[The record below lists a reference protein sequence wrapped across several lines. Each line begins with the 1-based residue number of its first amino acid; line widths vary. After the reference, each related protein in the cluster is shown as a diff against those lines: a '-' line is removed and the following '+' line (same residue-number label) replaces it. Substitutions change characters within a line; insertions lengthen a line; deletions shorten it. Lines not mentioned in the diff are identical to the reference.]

1 MFCVLRHI
9 WAHVTSRLLQSR
21 PSGHVEKKWCRSCSH
36 ADLCFL
42 KDLVSEDPC
51 HACRYWEDQCVSM
64 CLCGLCVSVC
74 VLAQDHGF
82 GGPVCLCVSLCV
94 SVCVCASVFRQCVS
108 LCVCVSVCVCARR
121 AITGVSD
128 ESELDVEASRAPCS
142 LTHAVEATGY
152 ALPTEAKYVCL
163 QVTRCRLR
171 LYVCL

>member
-1 MFCVLRHI
+1 MIMFCVLRHI

-21 PSGHVEKKWCRSCSH
+21 PSGHVEKVMVSVMQSCRSVFSKG
-36 ADLCFL
+36 LGFGRPM
-42 KDLVSEDPC
+42 PC
-51 HACRYWEDQCVSM
+51 LS
-64 CLCGLCVSVC
+64 LL
-74 VLAQDHGF
+74 
-82 GGPVCLCVSLCV
+82 GGPVCLYVSLWSLCLCVRSGTGPWFRRTSVSLCV

-121 AITGVSD
+121 AITCVSD